1 MLSARKLIAEPW
13 DATGEGY
20 AVGGFGANWTEWNDR
35 FRDTTRDFW
44 RGLDGIRDLGY
55 RLSGSSDLFAPNR
68 RPWASINF
76 VTAHDGFTLRD
87 LVSYDHKHNEANGE
101 DNRDGTDNNRSWNY
115 GVEGETDDPA
125 IIALRTRQA
134 RNIAATLLLS
144 TGTPM
149 ITMGDEMWR
158 TQGGNNNAYCQDNE
172 ISWLNWDA
180 LSGTDSGAVATR
192 NMIDF
197 FRRTLAIRSEAPALR
212 QGEFF
217 DGRAPGG
224 GDGIPDLVWFNPWGR
239 PMTDD
244 DWFDGSRRT
253 LMMWVDGRDVR
264 GHTTGGEPLTDVSWL
279 LVLHADGGPMTLT
292 LPGYPLRE
300 RLLPGAGHQH
310 PDGRTG
316 ESDRCCRSTS
326 RSSFPAGPC
335 GCCGRTA
342 GRAAEGRMQKGPGPT
357 VSRGSGPFSTMPAD
371 QNSWLIPVV
380 TTAAA
385 TTAKI
390 ADIVRGA
397 VWNSSFTAIAGAAL
411 VVCAYSFMV

>member
-1 MLSARKLIAEPW
+1 MRSAGSAP
-13 DATGEGY
+13 
-20 AVGGFGANWTEWNDR
+20 NWSEWNDR

-44 RGLDGIRDLGY
+44 RGLDGHPRPGVPAV
-55 RLSGSSDLFAPNR
+55 RVVATCSPPNR
-68 RPWASINF
+68 RPWASVNF

-101 DNRDGTDNNRSWNY
+101 DNRDGTDHNRSWNY

-149 ITMGDEMWR
+149 ITMGDELWR

-172 ISWLNWDA
+172 ISWLDWDPLGGRRA
-180 LSGTDSGAVATR
+180 SRR
-192 NMIDF
+192 NMLAF

-224 GDGIPDLVWFNPWGR
+224 GDGIPDLVWFNPWGQ

-253 LMMWVDGRDVR
+253 LLMWVDGRDVR
-264 GHTTGGEPLTDVSWL
+264 GHTAGGEPLTDVSWL
-279 LVLHADGGPMTLT
+279 LVLHAD
-292 LPGYPLRE
+292 
-300 RLLPGAGHQH
+300 
-310 PDGRTG
+310 
-316 ESDRCCRSTS
+316 
-326 RSSFPAGPC
+326 
-335 GCCGRTA
+335 
-342 GRAAEGRMQKGPGPT
+342 
-357 VSRGSGPFSTMPAD
+357 
-371 QNSWLIPVV
+371 
-380 TTAAA
+380 
-385 TTAKI
+385 
-390 ADIVRGA
+390 
-397 VWNSSFTAIAGAAL
+397 AGADRP
-411 VVCAYSFMV
+411 